1 MLVFKFPV
9 FSIGD
14 LLVPKSCCNPNGD
27 VTMCSRASSFDG
39 PPNADPP
46 YSAPYRKNP
55 HMYHTVSDFDQVY
68 HKSSCRFPKA
78 IFFFCRLNGL
88 KKIKTT
94 D

>member
-55 HMYHTVSDFDQVY
+55 HMYHTVSAFDQVY

-78 IFFFCRLNGL
+78 IFFFLQ
-88 KKIKTT
+88 T
-94 D
+94 

>member
-1 MLVFKFPV
+1 MLVFEFPV

-55 HMYHTVSDFDQVY
+55 HMYHTVSAFDQVY

-78 IFFFCRLNGL
+78 IFFFLQ
-88 KKIKTT
+88 T
-94 D
+94 